1 MFRRALLTLVSA
13 CCAQAA
19 LAQGPV
25 DAARQTIE
33 QFLIRQTQ
41 NIDGRVSVD
50 VGRIVD
56 SAAVQ
61 SCTAWEA
68 FLPQGARIWKTVT
81 VGLRCAQG
89 ANASLFV
96 PTKVRIDG
104 PYVVMSRPVSGGQ
117 VIGPDDLTVVQ
128 GEVTAQ
134 PQDVITR
141 VEQAVGQTARQALSD
156 KQALRASSLKSEAAV
171 QAGQT
176 VKVVSQGEGFSVVN
190 EGRAL
195 NTAAIGQLARVRL
208 ESGRVLNGVARE
220 GGIVGIA
227 LD

>member
-1 MFRRALLTLVSA
+1 MFRRPFIAIAAV

-25 DAARQTIE
+25 DVARQTIE

-41 NIDGRVSVD
+41 DIEGRVSVD

-56 SAAVQ
+56 SPTVQ

-81 VGLRCAQG
+81 VGLRCTRG
-89 ANASLFV
+89 GTASLFV

-117 VIGPDDLTVVQ
+117 VIGPDDLSVVQ

-141 VEQAVGQTARQALSD
+141 PEQAVGQTARQALSD
-156 KQALRASSLKSEAAV
+156 KQALRASALKSEAAV

-176 VKVVSQGEGFSVVN
+176 VKVVTQGDGFSVVN

-195 NTAAIGQLARVRL
+195 NTAAIGQIARVRL
-208 ESGRVLNGVARE
+208 DSGRVLNGVARE

-227 LD
+227 MD